1 MSALTGYAPELTC
14 VSGFARGC
22 SSGGGERMNVTIG
35 IDIGTTSVKAV
46 IASEDGTVLGS
57 VRLDHAERSLTKS
70 TKFGRVEHDAARV
83 WRESV
88 LEAATGLARLASQAG
103 HRVIGLNVA
112 AMVPSLCAVDSTG
125 VPLGEGLLYGDDRTV
140 GGLRGA
146 DPSTSGESARMLA
159 LLTKLYPGAAGYW
172 PAQAVANAA
181 LCGTGVVDSVTAMT
195 MVPLFDFSGWDT
207 AVLGAAGATAAQLP
221 RISFGAEP
229 AGMALDQ
236 LGADLSGA
244 VIGGGTID
252 AFAEQLVAGAD
263 QPGDVLIIIGA
274 TLIIWAVVPEWIE
287 IAGLWTVPHTAPG
300 MVLVGGPSNAGGLF
314 RNWAGRSLSEQP
326 ANAEIEPTSV
336 PVWLPF
342 IRGERTPLHDPT
354 RRAELHDLD
363 ITHGPASMWRSVYEA
378 AGFVTRRHL
387 ELAGLL
393 EGGGG
398 PTVAKRLVV
407 TGGGSQD
414 RHWVQAIADVT
425 GLPADCVAVPQ
436 GAALGAAYLGRVAA
450 GDVPDA
456 SGAGRWA
463 RVGERI
469 EPDPNFS
476 EAVLNRYARFV
487 ELSGPPFQPEPESRE
502 S

>member
-1 MSALTGYAPELTC
+1 
-14 VSGFARGC
+14 
-22 SSGGGERMNVTIG
+22 MNLTIG

-46 IASEDGTVLGS
+46 IASEDGVVLGS
-57 VRLDHAERSLTKS
+57 VRIEHADRSTS
-70 TKFGRVEHDAARV
+70 GSSECGRVEHDAARV

-88 LEAATGLARLASQAG
+88 LEAATGLAREASQAG
-103 HRVIGLNVA
+103 NRVIGVNVA
-112 AMVPSLCAVDSTG
+112 AMVPSLCAVDSAG
-125 VPLGEGLLYGDDRTV
+125 VPLGEGLLYGDERTV
-140 GGLRGA
+140 GGVRGA
-146 DPSTSGESARMLA
+146 DPSTSGESARMLS
-159 LLTKLYPGAAGYW
+159 LLTKLYPDAAGYW

-181 LCGTGVVDSVTAMT
+181 LCGSGVVDSVTAMT
-195 MVPLFDFSGWDT
+195 MVPLFDFSGWDEEI
-207 AVLGAAGATAAQLP
+207 LEAAGATAAQLP

-236 LGADLSGA
+236 LGPDLSGA

-314 RNWAGRSLSEQP
+314 RNWAGGSLSGQP
-326 ANAEIEPTSV
+326 ASADVEPTSV

-342 IRGERTPLHDPT
+342 IRGERTPLHDPS

-393 EGGGG
+393 EGGRG
-398 PTVAKRLVV
+398 PTVARRLVV

-414 RHWVQAIADVT
+414 RRWVQAIADVT

-436 GAALGAAYLGRVAA
+436 GAALGSAYLARVAA

-463 RVGERI
+463 RVGKRI
-469 EPDPNFS
+469 EPEQRFS
-476 EAVLNRYARFV
+476 EAALNRYARFV
-487 ELSGPPFQPEPESRE
+487 ELSGPPFQPEQESRE

>member
-1 MSALTGYAPELTC
+1 MK
-14 VSGFARGC
+14 
-22 SSGGGERMNVTIG
+22 VTIG

-57 VRLDHAERSLTKS
+57 VRLEHADRSTS
-70 TKFGRVEHDAARV
+70 MSGEFGRVEHDAARV

-88 LEAATGLARLASQAG
+88 LEAATGLAHQAVSSG
-103 HRVIGLNVA
+103 HRVIGVQVA
-112 AMVPSLCAVDSTG
+112 AMVPSMCAVDESG
-125 VPLGEGLLYGDDRTV
+125 VPLGEGLLYGDQRTI
-140 GGLRGA
+140 GGKRGA
-146 DPSTSGESARMLA
+146 DPSTSAESERMLA
-159 LLTKLYPGAAGYW
+159 LLTQLYPEAAGYW

-195 MVPLFDFSGWDT
+195 MVPLFDFSGWDE
-207 AVLGAAGATAAQLP
+207 AVLQAAGATAGQLP

-229 AGMALDQ
+229 AGMALEQ
-236 LGADLSGA
+236 LGPDLSGA

-263 QPGDVLIIIGA
+263 QAGDVLVIIGA
-274 TLIIWAVVPEWIE
+274 TLIIWAVVPDWVE

-314 RNWAGRSLSEQP
+314 RNWAGGSLSEQP

-354 RRAELHDLD
+354 RRAELHDVD

-398 PTVAKRLVV
+398 LTVAKRLVV

-414 RHWVQAIADVT
+414 NRWVQAIADVT
-425 GLPADCVAVPQ
+425 GLAADCVAVPQ
-436 GAALGAAYLGRVAA
+436 GAALGSAYLARVAA
-450 GDVPDA
+450 GEVPDA
-456 SGAGRWA
+456 SGAGKWA
-463 RVGERI
+463 RVGKRI
-469 EPDPNFS
+469 EPDSAWS
-476 EAVLNRYARFV
+476 EAALNRYERFV